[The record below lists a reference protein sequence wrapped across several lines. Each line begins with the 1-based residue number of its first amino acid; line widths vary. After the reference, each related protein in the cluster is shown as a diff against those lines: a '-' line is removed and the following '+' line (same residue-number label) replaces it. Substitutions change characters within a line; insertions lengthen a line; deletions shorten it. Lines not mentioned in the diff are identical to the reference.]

1 MDAITIKYL
10 IIGIL
15 VFDFVVE
22 RILDY
27 LNIKNLSAPLPANV
41 ASVYETS
48 EYEKSQAYQKEKEKA
63 EQAESFF
70 QFGLYLVLLTQGYLG
85 GLYDMVANY
94 VNQSSS
100 LSSISFYASNLLFFG
115 ILFIISDL
123 LSTPFS
129 IYNTFVVEEK
139 YGFNKSTVKLFVMDK
154 LKGYVLAIIIGGLV
168 ISLLLF
174 LIQQLDTS
182 FWWIFWIFISVLIVC
197 MNMFYTSL
205 LLPLFNKLTP
215 LGEGELKDA
224 IQTYCRKEN
233 FPVDNIYIM
242 DGSKR
247 SNKANAFFSGF
258 GKKKKIVLF
267 DTLVDQHSIPE
278 LIAILAH
285 EAGHF
290 KKKHIIQMMV
300 LSVFQIGVYLFLLS
314 LLIKNENVSIALGA
328 SGSSIALNLIGFGLL
343 FSPVSTLTGILVN
356 LLSRKNEYEADA
368 FAAETSSA
376 SDLGVALKNLSK
388 KNLSNLTPHPAY
400 VFLHY
405 SHPPV
410 TQRLDAMGI
419 RD

>member
-1 MDAITIKYL
+1 MDAPSIKIL
-10 IIGIL
+10 ILGIL
-15 VFDFVVE
+15 IFDFIVE

-27 LNIKNLSAPLPANV
+27 LNIKNLNAALPLNV
-41 ASVYETS
+41 SDVYDPT
-48 EYEKSQAYQKEKEKA
+48 EYTKSQSYQKEKEKA
-63 EQAESFF
+63 DQFQSYF
-70 QFGLYLVLLTQGYLG
+70 QFALYLFVLVFGWLG
-85 GLYDMVANY
+85 GLYEFVKAY
-94 VNQSSS
+94 TAESTF
-100 LSSISFYASNLLFFG
+100 LSSFSFYSTNLLFFG
-115 ILFIISDL
+115 ILFIISDV

-129 IYNTFVVEEK
+129 IYNTFVIEEK
-139 YGFNKSTVKLFVMDK
+139 FGFNKSTVKLFITDK
-154 LKGYVLAIIIGGLV
+154 IKGYVLGFIIGGLV
-168 ISLLLF
+168 VSLLLF
-174 LIQQLDTS
+174 LIQSLGTS
-182 FWWIFWIFISVLIVC
+182 FWWIFWMIISVLIITL
-197 MNMFYTSL
+197 NMFYTSL

-215 LGEGELKDA
+215 LGDGDLKNA
-224 IQTYCRKEN
+224 IKEYCTKEH

-267 DTLVDQHSIPE
+267 DTLVEQHSIPE

-314 LLIKNENVSIALGA
+314 LLIENTNLSIALGA
-328 SGSSIALNLIGFGLL
+328 TENSVALNLIGFGLL
-343 FSPVSTLTGILVN
+343 FTPVSTITGILIN

-368 FAAETSSA
+368 FAAATSSGT
-376 SDLGVALKNLSK
+376 DLGIALKNLSK

-400 VFLHY
+400 VYVHY

-410 TQRLDAMGI
+410 TERLKAMGI
-419 RD
+419 